1 MNPAAGRLKSSHS
14 STTTSQLSIQRIT
27 LQTSFL
33 SSIRSE
39 FGLALSSCARMLPI
53 ASSSASAGS
62 VMSMLSWQ
70 RSVNCP
76 TRCSCAGILTT
87 LHSARISKRKSK
99 LFETMEVFS
108 PMKQMIPLKKQSKKA
123 QKEQH
128 AKQRGSWYGICPITR
143 TVPNGKAYDRNRVKR
158 EDRDERALR
167 IEENC
172 ASARM
177 TRSCAL
183 SQESM
188 CLMPAISITALMV
201 TRCSIQGSTSNI
213 PRTVIASGG

>member
-33 SSIRSE
+33 SSTRSE
-39 FGLALSSCARMLPI
+39 LGSALSSFARMLPI
-53 ASSSASAGS
+53 ASSCASAGS
-62 VMSMLSWQ
+62 VMSVLSWQ

-99 LFETMEVFS
+99 PFETMEVFS

-143 TVPNGKAYDRNRVKR
+143 TVPNGKAYDRNRVKQ
-158 EDRDERALR
+158 EDREFAD
-167 IEENC
+167 
-172 ASARM
+172 
-177 TRSCAL
+177 
-183 SQESM
+183 
-188 CLMPAISITALMV
+188 
-201 TRCSIQGSTSNI
+201 
-213 PRTVIASGG
+213 